1 MPQAFFHT
9 PYHNTF
15 SSSRHNLSFLS
26 LPIHN
31 TLISLLKMAKDDPP
45 PPPYSTIATM
55 APIEI
60 PLEDLE
66 AGHQPS
72 ANSPAIRFH
81 HNRNSRRIV
90 ECDNGCSCNGCSCTG
105 CTGAFF
111 LPNVCDGCSI
121 NWGGTVVLFAIMV
134 TITLIFWFQSKKA

>member
-1 MPQAFFHT
+1 
-9 PYHNTF
+9 
-15 SSSRHNLSFLS
+15 
-26 LPIHN
+26 
-31 TLISLLKMAKDDPP
+31 MAKDDPP
-45 PPPYSTIATM
+45 PPPYSATATM

-66 AGHQPS
+66 AGHQPLVDG
-72 ANSPAIRFH
+72 PVIRFH
-81 HNRNSRRIV
+81 HSGNSRRIV
-90 ECDNGCSCNGCSCTG
+90 ECDNGCSCNI